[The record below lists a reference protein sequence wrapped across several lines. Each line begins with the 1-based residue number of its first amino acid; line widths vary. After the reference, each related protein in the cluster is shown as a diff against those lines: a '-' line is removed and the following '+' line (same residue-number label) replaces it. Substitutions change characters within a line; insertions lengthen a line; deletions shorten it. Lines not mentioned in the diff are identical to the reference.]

1 MENYKVII
9 WGLGHVGKAAVR
21 QLVQRKSLELVA
33 VYDTDPAKIGQD
45 AGTLSGVEPTG
56 VIVNGDANAVLAMD
70 ADIVLYYAPNFF
82 DEGKKVSP
90 ETVTKNV
97 DEICQIMA
105 AGKNVTTTTLTYYAH
120 KTAPEFYERID
131 KVGKEHGVTYTQQ
144 GIYPGLYTPYITT
157 VLGMLGGRIDQVIVY
172 GGEDDYYYVSPWT
185 KSFGFGLKPEEL
197 NVEYMENFIFSYYGP
212 TVMEVA
218 DRLGIEWDE
227 YSCENEPLL
236 AEIEM
241 DTPHGKIMPGTVSGH
256 ILKMCVKKD
265 GQEVSGFHFVH
276 KVHDK
281 MQPLPSRKMRIEFKG
296 ELNNTIEF
304 SSVFAKPDVFLTSA
318 APGINLIPSI
328 VKAQPGFVNALDIP
342 VGYVPK

>member
-9 WGLGHVGKAAVR
+9 WGLGHVGTAAVR
-21 QLVQRKSLELVA
+21 QIVQRKSLELVA
-33 VYDTDPAKIGQD
+33 VYDTDPAKVGKD
-45 AGTLSGVEPTG
+45 SGELSGVEPTG
-56 VIVNGDANAVLAMD
+56 VLVSDNLEMVLATE
-70 ADIVLYYAPNFF
+70 ADVVLYYATNTF
-82 DEGKKVSP
+82 DENNVSP
-90 ETVTKNV
+90 TGVTKNV
-97 DEICQIMA
+97 DEICQALA

-120 KTAPEFYERID
+120 KTAPDFYEKIDRIA
-131 KVGKEHGVTYTQQ
+131 KENGVTYVQQ

-172 GGEDDYYYVSPWT
+172 GGEDDYYNVSSWT
-185 KSFGFGLKPEEL
+185 KSFGFGKNPDEIDTA
-197 NVEYMENFIFSYYGP
+197 YMENFIFSYYGP

-218 DRLGIEWDE
+218 DRLGLEWDE
-227 YSCENEPLL
+227 YSCVNEPLL
-236 AEIEM
+236 AEVEM

-256 ILKMCVKKD
+256 ILTMCVKKD
-265 GQEVSGFHFVH
+265 GKEVSGFHFVH

-318 APGINLIPSI
+318 SPNINLIPQL
-328 VKAQPGFVNALDIP
+328 VKAEPGFVNALDLP
-342 VGYVPK
+342 VGYRPL